1 MKLTVFVTVYNIAE
15 YLPRFFESMAKQSF
29 KDYVLLMIDDGSED
43 NSLEV
48 CNAYAAND
56 SRIEVIHLDHVGIS
70 QARNYVLGHIKT
82 EFTASADGDDYIE
95 PDYLKHLMDAQEKY
109 ATDLVISRV
118 QYMLED
124 GTVEGEFRA
133 RGELFIPKSDFKD
146 QIPMLLN
153 DRRLNYLYGK
163 VYRTSLLK
171 DIRVEDDVRQGSDTM
186 INFQYLNN
194 ADSVVLIDDVDY
206 HYIRYS
212 SRSVTSYSGED
223 AFFRISRINKYVYDH
238 SEKMGILTDKMLYI
252 IDSRVLQSAIWVID
266 KIYISNNDEASKAQ
280 QITKILNDEFYVQ
293 SYQRQK
299 NNAESFVF
307 DMIEPQDG
315 MVYLKKRKK
324 SEKTNKRKAKILEK
338 CPDFIVDLFHRVKGI
353 NPTEE

>member
-1 MKLTVFVTVYNIAE
+1 MRLTVIVTVYNIAE
-15 YLPRFFESMAKQSF
+15 HLPRFFASMENQSF
-29 KDYVLLMIDDGSED
+29 TDYVLLMIDDGSED
-43 NSLEV
+43 NSLAV
-48 CNAYAAND
+48 CNLYAEKDN
-56 SRIEVIHLDHVGIS
+56 RIQVLSLEHVGIAK
-70 QARNYVLGHIKT
+70 ARNIAMEHIHT
-82 EFTASADGDDYIE
+82 EFTAYADGDDYVE
-95 PDYLKHLMDAQEKY
+95 PDYLKHLMDAVEKHD
-109 ATDLVISRV
+109 ADLSISRV

-124 GTVEGEFRA
+124 GTVEAEFCS
-133 RGELFIPKSDFKD
+133 RGELFIPKSDFIE

-163 VYRTSLLK
+163 VYRSVLLK

-194 ADSVVLIDDVDY
+194 ADSIVLIDDVDY

-223 AFFRISRINKYVYDH
+223 AYFRISRINRYVYDY
-238 SEKMGILTDKMLYI
+238 SEKMGILSEKMLFI

-266 KIYISNNDEASKAQ
+266 KIMMSNNDNDIKAK
-280 QITKILNDEFYVQ
+280 QITQILNDSFYVA

-299 NNAESFVF
+299 SKDDSFAF

-315 MVYLKKRKK
+315 RAYLNKRIRE
-324 SEKTNKRKAKILEK
+324 EKRNERKAKILNK
-338 CPDFIVDLFHRVKGI
+338 CPEFIVDLFHKIKGV
-353 NPTEE
+353 NPTGE